1 MFVGRAIV
9 DAIRA
14 GWNSSIGKNI
24 VSLYTIQFANYI
36 LPLVTIPY
44 LVRVLGPEKFGAV
57 AFGQSLMAYFALF
70 TNYGFDWSATR
81 RIAVHQNDSEAVSR
95 TAAAVWVAKA
105 LLCGVGFLAL
115 LFLISLIPRI
125 KEVSLLL
132 LILYGI
138 VLGNMLFPTWL
149 FQGLERMV
157 AISVIN
163 LAMRTL
169 STAGIFALIHRPE
182 DFLLLAGLISFQWM
196 GAGLIGVWTAL
207 TKLRVRL
214 SLPSRRDVRQALAEG
229 WMLFL
234 STGAISLYTSGNAFI
249 LGMITNHTVV
259 GYYSAAEK
267 LVKASLGLLAPLSQA
282 VYPRVSRL
290 ASISKAQVLQWGK
303 RLLMVMGGGGL
314 GLSIMFL
321 IGAPVIVRVFL
332 GNEYEASTS
341 VIRILAMLPL
351 LIATS
356 NVLGVEILFPFHH
369 DRSVLKVVLVAG
381 LINLILAVFF
391 ASKWHAPG
399 MALAVV
405 VSEFFVTTAYMVI
418 CWHYDLIPLKAFPK
432 STSRE
437 I

>member
-1 MFVGRAIV
+1 
-9 DAIRA
+9 
-14 GWNSSIGKNI
+14 

-81 RIAVHQNDSEAVSR
+81 RIAVHQNDSEMVSR

-105 LLCGVGFLAL
+105 LLCGIGFLAL
-115 LFLISLIPRI
+115 LFLISFIPRI

-196 GAGLIGVWTAL
+196 GAGLIGLWTAFARL
-207 TKLRVRL
+207 NIRL
-214 SLPSRRDVRQALAEG
+214 SLPSRQEVRQALAEG
-229 WMLFL
+229 WTLFL

-249 LGMITNHTVV
+249 LGMLTNHVVV
-259 GYYSAAEK
+259 GYYSAVER
-267 LVKASLGLLAPLSQA
+267 LVKGIAGLFNPISQAIFPRLSKLASISTERTFSMGRSVLLLLGSLGLLLSA
-282 VYPRVSRL
+282 V
-290 ASISKAQVLQWGK
+290 
-303 RLLMVMGGGGL
+303 LMT
-314 GLSIMFL
+314 S
-321 IGAPVIVRVFL
+321 ATYIVRVAL
-332 GNEYEASTS
+332 GSQYLPS
-341 VIRILAMLPL
+341 VTVLRILAPVVFN
-351 LIATS
+351 ISTAT
-356 NVLGVEILFPFHH
+356 VWAILFMLSFRR
-369 DRSVLKVVLVAG
+369 DKAVLVIVFLAG
-381 LINLILAVFF
+381 IINLSMAILLV
-391 ASKWHAPG
+391 PLYQETG
-399 MALAVV
+399 MAIAYLVA
-405 VSEFFVTTAYMVI
+405 ETFVNIGSFIYTWVHHI
-418 CWHYDLIPLKAFPK
+418 NPLRGIFSFSPFRPRGG
-432 STSRE
+432 S
-437 I
+437 